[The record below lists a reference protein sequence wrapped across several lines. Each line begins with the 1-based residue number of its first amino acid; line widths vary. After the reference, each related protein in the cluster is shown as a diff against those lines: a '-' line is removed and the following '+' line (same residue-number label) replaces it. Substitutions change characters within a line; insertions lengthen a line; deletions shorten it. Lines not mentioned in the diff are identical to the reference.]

1 MTEPFAM
8 EGSVTPQPLL
18 FMFACLKGLL
28 WRCQAVMRWVILG
41 LTGSCNAAG
50 RRIRMSTGCPGS
62 SGTACYLSI
71 GKYGG

>member
-41 LTGSCNAAG
+41 LTGSCMQREAYSHVN
-50 RRIRMSTGCPGS
+50 RMSGFFRYSLLP
-62 SGTACYLSI
+62 
-71 GKYGG
+71 